1 MVVICFMLNFQ
12 LLIQDE
18 YSVAAPQPLA
28 VVQGYAGL
36 LHNQSRVVTEQ
47 LYSCRTMPPPGA

>member
-36 LHNQSRVVTEQ
+36 LHN
-47 LYSCRTMPPPGA
+47 